1 MVKNINV
8 ENVVN
13 KALKSH
19 IITEDTVY
27 DSEEILGNH
36 FDLDSMFYLGKNPED
51 FDELVSFDKDRHGKY
66 PARPRQFG
74 DNRDPWENRVYDS
87 EEIIRYSD
95 LGVAVLVPGTF
106 GLWDHLCQYGGLLR
120 MEKEIAILVSTEIEK
135 LNKGGAREILTERPY
150 RPDEKTYDAVAKEKS
165 DSVIDILYRI
175 FSITY
180 VPSYCLSAES
190 QIVWNVDI
198 PYMESVRGRVV
209 DLISFSLNEMMD
221 WEEIGYFPPL
231 PPINPIPPS
240 YPTGPNLE
248 EFMEVA

>member
-1 MVKNINV
+1 MKEDINV
-8 ENVVN
+8 GTVANQ
-13 KALKSH
+13 ALKSH

-27 DSEEILGNH
+27 DSEEILGNC
-36 FDLDSMFYLGKNPED
+36 FELDAMFHRGKNPED
-51 FDELVSFDKDRHGKY
+51 FDELVSFDKERHGKY

-74 DNRDPWENRVYDS
+74 DNRDPWENRVYDP

-106 GLWDHLCQYGGLLR
+106 GLFDYLCQYGGLLR
-120 MEKEIAILVSTEIEK
+120 MEEEIAILVSTEIEK

-150 RPDEKTYDAVAKEKS
+150 RPDEKTYDAVADERS
-165 DSVIDILYRI
+165 DSVVDPLYRI

-180 VPSYCLSAES
+180 VPSYCLSIES
-190 QIVWNVDI
+190 ELVWGVDI
-198 PYMESVRGRVV
+198 PYMESVRERVV
-209 DLISFSLNEMMD
+209 DFILFSLNEMMG
-221 WEEIGYFPPL
+221 WEETGYFPPR

-248 EFMEVA
+248 EFM

>member
-1 MVKNINV
+1 MNEDINV
-8 ENVVN
+8 VNVVN

-27 DSEEILGNH
+27 DSEEILGNC
-36 FDLDSMFYLGKNPED
+36 FELDAMFHQGKNPED
-51 FDELVSFDKDRHGKY
+51 FEDLADFIEARYGKH
-66 PARPRQFG
+66 PVRVRQFG

-120 MEKEIAILVSTEIEK
+120 MEEEIAILVSTEIEK

-150 RPDEKTYDAVAKEKS
+150 RPDEKTYDAVADERS
-165 DSVIDILYRI
+165 DSVIDTLYRI

-190 QIVWNVDI
+190 ELVWNVDI
-198 PYMESVRGRVV
+198 SYMESVRGRVI

-221 WEEIGYFPPL
+221 WEETGYFPPRPPRNPL
-231 PPINPIPPS
+231 PPVYS
-240 YPTGPNLE
+240 TGPNLE
-248 EFMEVA
+248 EFM

>member
-1 MVKNINV
+1 MNEDINV
-8 ENVVN
+8 VNVVN

-27 DSEEILGNH
+27 DSEEILGNC
-36 FDLDSMFYLGKNPED
+36 FELDAMFHQGKNPED
-51 FDELVSFDKDRHGKY
+51 FEDLADFIEARYGKH
-66 PARPRQFG
+66 PVRVRQFG

-150 RPDEKTYDAVAKEKS
+150 RPDEKTYDAVADERS
-165 DSVIDILYRI
+165 DSVIDTLYRI

-190 QIVWNVDI
+190 ELVWNVDI
-198 PYMESVRGRVV
+198 SYMESVRGRVI

-221 WEEIGYFPPL
+221 WEETGYFPPL
-231 PPINPIPPS
+231 PPRNPLPPVYS
-240 YPTGPNLE
+240 TGPNLE
-248 EFMEVA
+248 EFM

>member
-1 MVKNINV
+1 MNKDINV
-8 ENVVN
+8 GTVANQ
-13 KALKSH
+13 ALKSH
-19 IITEDTVY
+19 VITEDTVY

-36 FDLDSMFYLGKNPED
+36 FDLDSMFYRGKNPED
-51 FDELVSFDKDRHGKY
+51 FDELVSFDKERHGKY

-95 LGVAVLVPGTF
+95 LGIAVLVPGTF

-150 RPDEKTYDAVAKEKS
+150 RPDEKTYDAVANERS
-165 DSVIDILYRI
+165 DLVVDPLYRI
-175 FSITY
+175 FSMIY
-180 VPSYCLSAES
+180 VPSYCLSTES
-190 QIVWNVDI
+190 ELVWDVDI
-198 PYMESVRGRVV
+198 SYMESVRGRVI

-221 WEEIGYFPPL
+221 WEETGYFPPL
-231 PPINPIPPS
+231 PPRNPLPPVYS
-240 YPTGPNLE
+240 TGPNLE
-248 EFMEVA
+248 EFM